1 MVAKVIS
8 AEVDDDV
15 EERIREVAGDRSRSA
30 GVRELIRRGFAVEEA
45 EERAREAEERA
56 REAVEEMQNVREERE
71 RERRR
76 IVLLAGIALTG
87 LALTFTTPAAGIAV
101 AVAGLVGVLLVAG
114 GVVDW
119 LAGRREG
126 TEGLTEPPG
135 PARDDG

>member
-45 EERAREAEERA
+45 EERTREAEERA
-56 REAVEEMQNVREERE
+56 REAVEEMRDVRRQWE

-76 IVLLAGIALTG
+76 ILIAT
-87 LALTFTTPAAGIAV
+87 A
-101 AVAGLVGVLLVAG
+101 LVAG
-114 GVVDW
+114 GVSFMPDPGFVGLAVAGVGLVAIALLAGGIVDR
-119 LAGRREG
+119 LAGRTEG
-126 TEGLTEPPG
+126 VRGLTEPPD